1 MKPIL
6 VSFVDED
13 PIVTEGLAMY
23 IDAREEF
30 TVSSHFNSAEA
41 FFEKISQPDFTK
53 PDVLL
58 INVGL
63 PGINGIDPLPIILNH
78 LPDIDIIILTKY
90 EDVDA
95 IVSALKNG
103 ASAYV
108 SKRPGL
114 KYVAEAITIVF
125 NGGSYMSPAIARQI
139 ANYFQNF
146 IPITNAEQQT
156 LSSCQNEILRLLV
169 DGKTYKELADQL
181 CISVETFRS
190 HIKKMYKI
198 LHVHNKAEAIT
209 KFLRGE
215 VGALLF

>member
-30 TVSSHFNSAEA
+30 TVSSHFNSALA
-41 FFEKISQPDFTK
+41 SFEKISQADFTK

-63 PGINGIDPLPIILNH
+63 PGIYGIDPLPIILNH
-78 LPDIDIIILTKY
+78 LPDIDIIISTKY

-139 ANYFQNF
+139 ANYFKSYKMPF
-146 IPITNAEQQT
+146 KEGHQT
-156 LSSCQNEILRLLV
+156 LSSRQGEILRLLV
-169 DGKTYKELADQL
+169 EGKTYQEVGNQL
-181 CISVETFRS
+181 CISVEMVRS
-190 HIKKMYKI
+190 HIKKMYKT
-198 LHVHNKAEAIT
+198 LHVQNKTEAIT
-209 KFLRGE
+209 KFMRGE
-215 VGALLF
+215 VG

>member
-6 VSFVDED
+6 ITFVDED
-13 PIVTEGLAMY
+13 PIVTEGLSMY

-30 TVSSHFNSAEA
+30 TVTSHFISAEEL
-41 FFEKISQPDFTK
+41 FENIALSSFVK

-63 PGINGIDPLPIILNH
+63 PGINGIEALPLILKF
-78 LPDIDIIILTKY
+78 LPEVDIIILTKY
-90 EDVDA
+90 EDEEL
-95 IVSALKNG
+95 IISALKNG

-114 KYVAEAITIVF
+114 KYVAEAIDIVHK
-125 NGGSYMSPAIARQI
+125 GGSYMSPAIAKQI
-139 ANYFQNF
+139 TNYFQNI
-146 IPITNAEQQT
+146 IPVSLGELQT
-156 LSSCQNEILRLLV
+156 LSSRQSEILRLLV
-169 DGKTYKELADQL
+169 DGKTYKELAEEL
-181 CISVETFRS
+181 FISVETVRT

-209 KFLRGE
+209 KFMRGE
-215 VGALLF
+215 IN

>member
-6 VSFVDED
+6 VTFVDED
-13 PIVTEGLAMY
+13 PIVTEGLSMY

-30 TVSSHFNSAEA
+30 TVTSHFMSAEDL
-41 FFEKISQPDFTK
+41 FEGLKLNTFIK

-63 PGINGIDPLPIILNH
+63 PGMNGIDALPLILNH
-78 LPDIDIIILTKY
+78 LPGVDIIILTKY
-90 EDVDA
+90 EDADL

-114 KYVAEAITIVF
+114 KYVAEAIDIVYK
-125 NGGSYMSPAIARQI
+125 GGSYMSPAIAKQI
-139 ANYFQNF
+139 TNYFQNI
-146 IPITNAEQQT
+146 IPISENELQT
-156 LSSCQNEILRLLV
+156 LSSRQSEILRLLV
-169 DGKTYKELADQL
+169 DGKTYKELADEL
-181 CISVETFRS
+181 FISVETVRT

-209 KFLRGE
+209 KFMRGE
-215 VGALLF
+215 IN

>member
-13 PIVTEGLAMY
+13 PIVTEGLSMY

-30 TVSSHFNSAEA
+30 TVSSHFNSAES
-41 FFEKISQPDFTK
+41 FFENIIKADFIK

-63 PGINGIDPLPIILNH
+63 PGINGIDALPIILSH
-78 LPDIDIIILTKY
+78 LPEIDIIILTKY
-90 EDVDA
+90 EDVDL

-114 KYVAEAITIVF
+114 KYVAEAISIVF

-156 LSSCQNEILRLLV
+156 LSSRQSEILRLLV
-169 DGKTYKELADQL
+169 DGKTYKELADEL
-181 CISVETFRS
+181 CISVETVRS

-198 LHVHNKAEAIT
+198 LHVHNKTEAVT
-209 KFLRGE
+209 KFMRGE
-215 VGALLF
+215 VK